1 MRSSLLAFA
10 TDLLDEGLETVA
22 DNVQNRAGAAG
33 ITLATAYHD
42 ARDVFPHNPWR
53 VVYFQ
58 EPGAVFFQPTP
69 ERFRDL
75 ELQPA
80 VSQLIGDRD
89 LLADL
94 VTVARRRDLNA
105 NAWVV
110 LLHVDRGRAI
120 EQFAQRNAFGD
131 PYLTQLCPSNPHVR
145 AYARALVGDVAM
157 RGVAAILMEAF
168 HFLPF
173 PHGYHHERAFI
184 EISALT
190 SFLLSLCFCDSCE
203 RAAAERGVDVSSL
216 RAAVQA
222 TIREGLLSDAN
233 DPAAVDDEIVVRSLF
248 GGELG
253 GLLDARSDVVTS
265 LVEECVE
272 SARSA
277 EPDTVVVPIDPSGAI
292 KGYAGGQPTG
302 PPAPS
307 ISWRLGIDLERLAKV
322 ADAVE
327 VMGYATTAERVLVDL
342 EAYAQA
348 LAGHAKLGVILR
360 PLRPDCES
368 PENLRSKIEI
378 ASSLAFDRV
387 DFYHYGL
394 ARLDAL
400 DWIKFALPAGGADG
414 STTKER

>member
-10 TDLLDEGLETVA
+10 TDLIDEGLDTVA
-22 DNVQNRAGAAG
+22 ENVQQRGGAGG

-42 ARDVFPHNPWR
+42 ARDVFPHNPRR

-75 ELQPA
+75 RLQPI
-80 VSQLIGDRD
+80 VSRLIGDRD
-89 LLADL
+89 LVAELVSLADQ
-94 VTVARRRDLNA
+94 REMDA

-120 EQFAQRNAFGD
+120 EEFAHRNAFGD
-131 PYLTQLCPSNPHVR
+131 PYLTQLCPSNPDVR
-145 AYARALVGDVAM
+145 AYAHALIADVAS
-157 RGVAAILMEAF
+157 RGVDAILMEAF

-184 EISALT
+184 EISPFT
-190 SFLLSLCFCDSCE
+190 SFLLSLCFCDSCTH
-203 RAAAERGVDVSSL
+203 AAAEHGVDVNQL
-216 RAAVQA
+216 RGAVQE
-222 TIREGLLSDAN
+222 TIRKGLLSDDRDSAE
-233 DPAAVDDEIVVRSLF
+233 VDDPMLVRSMF

-253 GLLDARSDVVTS
+253 GLLETRRDAVTS
-265 LVEECVE
+265 LVAECVE
-272 SARSA
+272 AARNVDA
-277 EPDTVVVPIDPSGAI
+277 QTVVVPVDPSGAI
-292 KGYAGGQPTG
+292 KGYVGGQPTG
-302 PPAPS
+302 QPAPS
-307 ISWRLGIDLERLAKV
+307 ISWRLGIELEQLAKV

-327 VMGYATTAERVLVDL
+327 VMAYASTAERVLVDL

-348 LAGHAKLGVILR
+348 FAGSSKLGVILR

-368 PENLRSKIEI
+368 AENLRSKVEI
-378 ASSLAFDRV
+378 ASSLAVDRV

-394 ARLDAL
+394 TRLDAL
-400 DWIKFALPAGGADG
+400 DWIKFALPAN
-414 STTKER
+414 SKER

>member
-10 TDLLDEGLETVA
+10 TDLIDEGLDTVA
-22 DNVQNRAGAAG
+22 ENVQQRGGAGG

-42 ARDVFPHNPWR
+42 ARDVFPHNPRR

-58 EPGAVFFQPTP
+58 EPGSVFFQPTP

-75 ELQPA
+75 RLQPV
-80 VSQLIGDRD
+80 VSRLIGDRD
-89 LLADL
+89 LVAELVSLADQ
-94 VTVARRRDLNA
+94 RGMDA

-120 EQFAQRNAFGD
+120 EEFAHRNAFGD
-131 PYLTQLCPSNPHVR
+131 PYLTQLCPSNPDVR
-145 AYARALVGDVAM
+145 AYAHALIADVAS
-157 RGVAAILMEAF
+157 RGVDAILMEAF

-173 PHGYHHERAFI
+173 SHGYHHERAFI
-184 EISALT
+184 EISPLT
-190 SFLLSLCFCDSCE
+190 SFLLSLCFCDSCTH
-203 RAAAERGVDVSSL
+203 AAAEHGVDVVRL
-216 RAAVQA
+216 RGAVQE
-222 TIREGLLSDAN
+222 TIRKGLLSDDRDSAE
-233 DPAAVDDEIVVRSLF
+233 VDDPMLVRPMF

-253 GLLDARSDVVTS
+253 GLLETRGDAVTS
-265 LVEECVE
+265 LVAECVE
-272 SARSA
+272 AARSV
-277 EPDTVVVPIDPSGAI
+277 ETTTVVVPVDPSGAI
-292 KGYAGGQPTG
+292 KGYVGGQPTG

-307 ISWRLGIDLERLAKV
+307 ISWRLGIELEQLAKV

-327 VMGYATTAERVLVDL
+327 VMAYASTAERVLVDL

-348 LAGHAKLGVILR
+348 FAGSSKLGVILR

-368 PENLRSKIEI
+368 AENLRSKVEI

-394 ARLDAL
+394 TRLDAL
-400 DWIKFALPAGGADG
+400 DWIKFALPAN
-414 STTKER
+414 SKER